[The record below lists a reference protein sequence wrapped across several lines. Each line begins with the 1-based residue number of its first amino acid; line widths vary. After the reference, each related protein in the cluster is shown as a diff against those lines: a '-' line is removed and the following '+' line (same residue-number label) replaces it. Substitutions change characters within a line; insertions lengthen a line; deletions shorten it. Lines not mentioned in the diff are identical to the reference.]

1 MSWERYANIGVED
14 KCEDIF
20 FSEHHPAHRYGLNI
34 IELPRKK
41 KIDCG
46 KSVLTVG
53 ARQTRAT
60 SSSMAD
66 QLQKTDGIHSRI
78 YNH

>member
-1 MSWERYANIGVED
+1 MTAQED
-14 KCEDIF
+14 ESNTRDALCDETSTPKR
-20 FSEHHPAHRYGLNI
+20 ARLG
-34 IELPRKK
+34 K